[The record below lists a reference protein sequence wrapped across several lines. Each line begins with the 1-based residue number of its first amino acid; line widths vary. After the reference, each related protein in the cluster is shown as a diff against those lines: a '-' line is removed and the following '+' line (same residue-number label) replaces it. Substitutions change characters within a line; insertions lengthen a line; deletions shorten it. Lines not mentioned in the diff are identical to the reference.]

1 MFELLDTCQQNA
13 VIKVVGIGGGG
24 GNAVEHMMAGHIEG
38 VEFICANTDAQALK
52 NSSANTVIQLGENI
66 TRGLGA
72 GANPEVGRRAA
83 EEDREKIRAVLGGA
97 DMVFIAAGMGGG
109 TGTGAAPVFAQI
121 AKELGILTVAVTTKP
136 FSFEGKMRLQTAE
149 QGIANLSQYVDS
161 LITIPNNKLLSVL
174 GKNVTLIN
182 AFKAANDV
190 LRGAVQ
196 GIAELITRP
205 GLINVDFADVRTVM
219 SEMGMAM
226 MGTGVSS
233 GEHRA
238 RLAAEA
244 AIASPLLEDVDLT
257 GAKGVL
263 VNITSGLD
271 LSIGEFEEVGE
282 VVREITSDS
291 ATVVVGTV
299 IDPDLRDEVRVTVIV
314 TGLGRKQVAAA
325 LKMPSLEHVKT
336 GTDSQIDYGQLDKPA
351 ISRRHEP
358 KGPEPISAPQQQFQ
372 QSQTLTQPASL
383 APQQPASQQQF
394 TPPAAP
400 QVTASPQHP
409 QTAQPVLRE
418 PPPQTLT
425 RAMPVTENLHD
436 IDYLDIPAFLRRREE
451 EVTS

>member
-24 GNAVEHMMAGHIEG
+24 GNAVEHMMSAHIEG
-38 VEFICANTDAQALK
+38 VEFICANTDAQAIK

-72 GANPEVGRRAA
+72 GANPEVGRRSA
-83 EEDREKIRAVLGGA
+83 EEDREKIRTVLGGA

-282 VVREITSDS
+282 VIREITSDS

-299 IDPDLRDEVRVTVIV
+299 IDPELRDEVRVTVIV

-325 LKMPSLEHVKT
+325 LKMPALETVRTPDNQTH
-336 GTDSQIDYGQLDKPA
+336 IDYGQLDKPA
-351 ISRRHEP
+351 INRRHSEP
-358 KGPEPISAPQQQFQ
+358 KGPEPLAAPEVQYHLPQQSAQPQQPQQQQPVYNHAPQQHQ
-372 QSQTLTQPASL
+372 TQPAYS
-383 APQQPASQQQF
+383 QQPQ
-394 TPPAAP
+394 TVPRTMPPA
-400 QVTASPQHP
+400 
-409 QTAQPVLRE
+409 
-418 PPPQTLT
+418 
-425 RAMPVTENLHD
+425 ENIHD

-451 EVTS
+451 EEA